1 MIRREGFLL
10 MLSALA
16 GVGLAVGTLNAL
28 VLLIALGT
36 FAFLAAALL
45 QFELS
50 GRLQANAFTAEV
62 VEGSV
67 RLPIGAEAPVRLRVT
82 YHGPSPVIATVTDT
96 RSAGI
101 ERVEGRT
108 SLRRRWRAG
117 DTAEIQY
124 RIRTPRRGRQE
135 LGPLVAVRDGPFGLA
150 MDEVTLLPPRAVFVT
165 ASNPALRSSPSGLAL
180 YTRVR
185 GRLALRH
192 RGYGSE
198 FRSLRAY
205 ELSDDIRHVAW
216 RRSTPENLLVREFEQ
231 ESRQDY
237 LLVFDV
243 SAPMDAGI
251 DGQSALDRAA
261 EAGSVVVGFIERGAE
276 DRVGLLTYADG
287 VHQYLKPGRG
297 AAHFRRVADNLA
309 LLSTRAG
316 RFDLAALLH
325 EATRRLTVN
334 THLLVFTTLS
344 EPLGA
349 LHGAHARF
357 LGRGHH
363 LYLFAAEPSGFYPP
377 PFDPTGARI
386 VGWAGRTD
394 DRRLERRIALLS
406 AEGIPT
412 YRYDRRG
419 ATMKVVAAYGEIRA
433 WGRTG

>member
-1 MIRREGFLL
+1 MIRRRGYYA
-10 MLSALA
+10 ALA
-16 GVGLAVGTLNAL
+16 SAAAVLLALWTLNGL
-28 VLLIALGT
+28 VLLLAIGL
-36 FAFLAAALL
+36 FAFLASELFL
-45 QFELS
+45 FELS
-50 GRLQANAFTAEV
+50 GRLDPSDFWVEEV
-62 VEGSV
+62 ESSP
-67 RLPIGAEAPVRLRVT
+67 RLPIGAEAPVRLRVA
-82 YHGPSPVIATVTDT
+82 YHGSARVEAMVTDT
-96 RSAGI
+96 RPAAI
-101 ERVEGRT
+101 EVVEGAT
-108 SLRRRWRAG
+108 STSRLWNPG
-117 DTAEIQY
+117 DVVDIAY

-135 LGPLVAVRDGPFGLA
+135 LGPVIAGREGPLGLA
-150 MDEVTLLPPRAVFVT
+150 FEEVEIAPARPLFVT

-237 LLVFDV
+237 LLVYDV
-243 SAPMDAGI
+243 SPPMDVGA
-251 DGQSALDRAA
+251 DRASALDRAA
-261 EAGSVVVGFIERGAE
+261 EAGAVVVGFIERGAE
-276 DRVGLLTYADG
+276 DRVGLLTYSDR

-309 LLSTRAG
+309 LLATRPG
-316 RFDLAALLH
+316 KFDLAKLLE
-325 EATRRLTVN
+325 EARRRLSVN

-344 EPLGA
+344 EPLGE
-349 LHGAHARF
+349 LHGTHARF

-363 LYLFAAEPSGFYPP
+363 LYLFAAEPAGFYPSP
-377 PFDPTGARI
+377 DDPGDSAVLDWARR
-386 VGWAGRTD
+386 VD
-394 DRRLERRIALLS
+394 DRRLSRRLSLLA

-412 YRYDRRG
+412 YRYDQRG